1 MKDIL
6 KYILIADLDMKELT
20 FGEKSFI
27 NKERALVNDTLT
39 TYKLTKEML
48 EESYRR
54 LLKIKE
60 AVEKSGDSV
69 ENYDISAFKN
79 MNNDISVISLK
90 YEIAKFLLENLTEGL
105 TYRGLLNYIS
115 SNKNYKEWYN
125 ETVLKIVS
133 IVENYKK

>member
-48 EESYRR
+48 EESCRR
-54 LLKIKE
+54 LLQIKE